1 MSVFNWSLTQ
11 VANTHKGERIIFSIN
26 GVVKTEYT
34 HIEESHYIQKS
45 TQNRL

>member
-1 MSVFNWSLTQ
+1 MSVFNWSLTK
-11 VANTHKGERIIFSIN
+11 VAKAHNGERIIFSIN

-34 HIEESHYIQKS
+34 HVEWHYKQKS